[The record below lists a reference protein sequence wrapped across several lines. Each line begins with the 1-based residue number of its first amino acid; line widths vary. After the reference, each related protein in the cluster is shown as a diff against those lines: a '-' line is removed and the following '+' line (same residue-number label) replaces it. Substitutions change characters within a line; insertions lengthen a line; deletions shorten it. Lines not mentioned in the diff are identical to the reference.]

1 VSAVDPLERDV
12 LLGQLSLETGFSRE
26 TLAEQMNLS
35 ARKAAARTPEPA
47 ARPRTSFRNAPGE
60 DGSDDMKAQEM
71 LISLFA
77 SGKIPKDM
85 IEEKD
90 FDDDELKSLYRELAA
105 GASPASLPDLA
116 PDDASRSRYTRLL
129 LMPAA
134 GSTDEMISMAN
145 DCLVRIRRTKLENRY
160 EELSQE
166 ISSATGERLS
176 ALLQEA
182 REISDKL
189 KKLK

>member
-1 VSAVDPLERDV
+1 M

-26 TLAEQMNLS
+26 TLTEQMKLS
-35 ARKAAARTPEPA
+35 VRKDAVRTSETV
-47 ARPRTSFRNAPGE
+47 ARPRTSVRIVTGE
-60 DGSDDMKAQEM
+60 AVPDDIKAQE
-71 LISLFA
+71 LLLSLFA

-105 GASPASLPDLA
+105 AGASPASLPDLA

-129 LMPAA
+129 LMPAS

-166 ISSATGERLS
+166 ISSAAGERLS

>member
-1 VSAVDPLERDV
+1 MHPAVRRLDVSD
-12 LLGQLSLETGFSRE
+12 
-26 TLAEQMNLS
+26 
-35 ARKAAARTPEPA
+35 
-47 ARPRTSFRNAPGE
+47 RPPSE
-60 DGSDDMKAQEM
+60 DLRAQEL

-77 SGKIPKDM
+77 SGQIPKYM

-116 PDDASRSRYTRLL
+116 PDEVSRSRYTRLL
-129 LMPAA
+129 LTPAA

-145 DCLVRIRRTKLENRY
+145 DCLIRINRTKLEKRY
-160 EELSQE
+160 GELSKE
-166 ISSATGERLS
+166 LSAASGEQLT

-182 REISDKL
+182 SEISDKL

>member
-1 VSAVDPLERDV
+1 
-12 LLGQLSLETGFSRE
+12 
-26 TLAEQMNLS
+26 
-35 ARKAAARTPEPA
+35 
-47 ARPRTSFRNAPGE
+47 
-60 DGSDDMKAQEM
+60 
-71 LISLFA
+71 
-77 SGKIPKDM
+77 M

-90 FDDDELKSLYRELAA
+90 FEDDELKSLYRELAV

-116 PDDASRSRYTRLL
+116 PDDVSRSRYTRLL
-129 LMPAA
+129 LTPTA

-145 DCLVRIRRTKLENRY
+145 DCLTRIRRTRLEKRY

-166 ISSATGERLS
+166 ISSASPEQLS
-176 ALLQEA
+176 SLLEEA

>member
-1 VSAVDPLERDV
+1 
-12 LLGQLSLETGFSRE
+12 
-26 TLAEQMNLS
+26 M
-35 ARKAAARTPEPA
+35 
-47 ARPRTSFRNAPGE
+47 
-60 DGSDDMKAQEM
+60 
-71 LISLFA
+71 
-77 SGKIPKDM
+77 
-85 IEEKD
+85 
-90 FDDDELKSLYRELAA
+90 KSLYRELTA

-116 PDDASRSRYTRLL
+116 PDEASRSRYTRLL
-129 LMPAA
+129 LTPTA

-166 ISSATGERLS
+166 ISSASGEQLS